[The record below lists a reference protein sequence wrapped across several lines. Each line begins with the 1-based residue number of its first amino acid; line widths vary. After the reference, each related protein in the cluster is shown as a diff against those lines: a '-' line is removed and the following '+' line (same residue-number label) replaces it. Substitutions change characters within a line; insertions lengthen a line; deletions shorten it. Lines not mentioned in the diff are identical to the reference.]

1 MHPDLNSVQKEAV
14 LHQGSPLLVLAG
26 AGTGKTRVLT
36 ERIIHII
43 NSYLANPYQ
52 ILAVT
57 FTNKAASEMKHR
69 IALQIGDL
77 AQNIWMGT
85 FHGIATRILKRH
97 PEIVGLRS
105 DFTIIDSDD
114 SLRLIKQI
122 IAELNIDIKEFPPK
136 NYQYQIERLK
146 DKALLPSDL
155 SDNSDERLPKFLEVY
170 GRYQSRLQSLNCAD
184 FGDLLLYN
192 LKIFSK
198 SPETLQYYQDKF
210 QHILVDEYQDTNNC
224 QYRWLL
230 NLAGK
235 QQNICAVGDDD
246 QSIYSWRGAEVA
258 NILRFEKDFLNTK
271 IIRLE
276 QNYRSTSNILKTASY
291 LIKHNQHRHGKT
303 LWTGGDSGEKIKLL
317 TFLSDR
323 MEATGIADIIFDL
336 QRQGKINLNNVAIL
350 VRAGYQTRSFEEMFM
365 SNGLPYRIIGGLKF
379 YDRKEIKD
387 AIAYLRVVQNPADDL
402 ALERIINLPKR
413 GLGEA
418 GLEKLMNKA
427 RNEKSS
433 LFLAIKRAV
442 TNEVSGLPRQGAT
455 ISRNDDAKNFD
466 INLSTSSLRVTNGSV
481 AIHDVYVGD
490 KNTSTNQSN
499 ILKGKSKQALTDL
512 VNNLEK
518 WQSAIPLISLSDL
531 AKQIL
536 EDSGYIQMWQA
547 EKTPD
552 AASRVENLQEF
563 AGSLAEF
570 ENLSSFLEHVSLV
583 SGDEKTD
590 NSKDMVNIM
599 TVHSAKG
606 LEFDVVFVPGL
617 EEGVFPSG
625 RATSEKNGLEEE
637 RRLLYVAITRAKKLL
652 HLTFAQ
658 NRFTFGQMQTT
669 LPSPFL
675 RELPDEAIDNN
686 QLLACSN
693 FNEDKPVKHY
703 DLGIESKINQEETLL
718 GKRVFHQKF
727 GYGKVLEVEG
737 EKLKIKFE
745 KADVKTVMKNFVSL
759 T

>member
-1 MHPDLNSVQKEAV
+1 MNSLNPIQKEAV
-14 LHQGSPLLVLAG
+14 LHQGSPLLILAG

-36 ERIIHII
+36 ERIIYII

-57 FTNKAASEMKHR
+57 FTNKAAAEMKHR
-69 IALQIGDL
+69 ISSQIGDL

-97 PEIVGLRS
+97 PEIVGLKS

-122 IAELNIDIKEFPPK
+122 TADLNIDSKEFPPK

-146 DKALLPSDL
+146 DKALLPEDL
-155 SDNSDERLPKFLEVY
+155 SSSNSFERLPKFLEIY
-170 GRYQSRLQSLNCAD
+170 GHYQNRLQDLNCAD

-192 LKIFSK
+192 LKIFVK

-230 NLAGK
+230 NLTGK

-276 QNYRSTSNILKTASY
+276 QNYRSTSNILKTASH

-303 LWTGGDSGEKIKLL
+303 LWTDGAGGEKIKLL
-317 TFLSDR
+317 TFMSDR
-323 MEATGIADIIFDL
+323 MEATGIADIILDL
-336 QRQGKINLNNVAIL
+336 QRKDKINLNNIAIL

-387 AIAYLRVVQNPADDL
+387 AIAYLRVVQNSADDL
-402 ALERIINLPKR
+402 ALERIVNSPKR
-413 GLGEA
+413 GLGQA

-427 RNEKSS
+427 RDEKSS
-433 LFLAIKRAV
+433 LFLAIKRSV
-442 TNEVSGLPRQGAT
+442 
-455 ISRNDDAKNFD
+455 NDE
-466 INLSTSSLRVTNGSV
+466 T
-481 AIHDVYVGD
+481 
-490 KNTSTNQSN
+490 
-499 ILKGKSKQALTDL
+499 LKGKSKLALKELID
-512 VNNLEK
+512 NLEK
-518 WQSAIPLISLSDL
+518 WQSSIQLISLSDL

-536 EDSGYIQMWQA
+536 EDSGYIQMWQN

-552 AASRVENLQEF
+552 AAARVENLQEF

-570 ENLSSFLEHVSLV
+570 DSLAAFLEHVSLV
-583 SGDEKTD
+583 SGDEKID
-590 NSKDMVNIM
+590 RDKEMVNIM

-606 LEFDVVFVPGL
+606 LEFETVFIPGL
-617 EEGVFPSG
+617 EEGVFPSS
-625 RATSEKNGLEEE
+625 RAMNERNGLEEE

-652 HLTFAQ
+652 HLSFAQ
-658 NRFTFGQMQTT
+658 NRFTFGQMQVT

-675 RELPDEAIDNN
+675 RELPEETIDSN
-686 QLLACSN
+686 QLLSRS
-693 FNEDKPVKHY
+693 FNEYQPKTKHY
-703 DLGIESKINQEETLL
+703 YLGDEANEKQEETLL
-718 GKRVFHQKF
+718 GKRAFHQKF
-727 GYGKVLEVEG
+727 GYGKVLEIDG

-745 KADVKTVMKNFVSL
+745 KGDVKTLMKNFV
-759 T
+759 TIT

>member
-1 MHPDLNSVQKEAV
+1 MNLNPAQKEAV
-14 LHQGSPLLVLAG
+14 LHQGTPLLILAG

-36 ERIIHII
+36 ERIIYII

-57 FTNKAASEMKHR
+57 FTNKAAFEMKHR
-69 IALQIGDL
+69 IGAQIGDL

-85 FHGIATRILKRH
+85 FHSIATRILKRH
-97 PEIVGLRS
+97 PEIVGLKS

-122 IAELNIDIKEFPPK
+122 NGELNIDSKEFPAK

-146 DKALLPSDL
+146 DKALLPEDL
-155 SDNSDERLPKFLEVY
+155 EHNSTLSERLPKFLEVY
-170 GRYQSRLQSLNCAD
+170 GRYQNRLQSLNCAD

-192 LKIFSK
+192 LKIFAK
-198 SPETLQYYQDKF
+198 SPETLKYYQDKF

-230 NLAGK
+230 LLAGT

-276 QNYRSTSNILKTASY
+276 QNYRSTSNILKTASH
-291 LIKHNQHRHGKT
+291 LIGHNKNRHGKT
-303 LWTGGDSGEKIKLL
+303 LWTDSNVGEKIKLL
-317 TFLSDR
+317 TFMSDR
-323 MEATGIADIIFDL
+323 MEATGIADIILDL
-336 QRQGKINLNNVAIL
+336 QRKDKVNLNHIAIL

-387 AIAYLRVVQNPADDL
+387 AIAYLRIVQNSADDL
-402 ALERIINLPKR
+402 ALERIVNLPKR

-418 GLEKLMNKA
+418 GLEKLTHKA
-427 RNEKSS
+427 RDEKTS
-433 LFLAIKRAV
+433 LFLAIKR
-442 TNEVSGLPRQGAT
+442 
-455 ISRNDDAKNFD
+455 
-466 INLSTSSLRVTNGSV
+466 SV
-481 AIHDVYVGD
+481 QDE
-490 KNTSTNQSN
+490 T
-499 ILKGKSKQALTDL
+499 LKGKSKQALSDL
-512 VNNLEK
+512 INNLEK
-518 WQSAIPLISLSDL
+518 WQSSIELISLSDL

-536 EDSGYIQMWQA
+536 EDSGYIQMWQN

-552 AASRVENLQEF
+552 AAARVENLQEF

-570 ENLSSFLEHVSLV
+570 ENLSAFLEHVSLV
-583 SGDEKTD
+583 SGDEKID
-590 NSKDMVNIM
+590 RDKEMVNIM

-606 LEFDVVFVPGL
+606 LEFEVVFIPGL

-625 RATSEKNGLEEE
+625 RATQERNGMEEE

-652 HLTFAQ
+652 HLSFAQ
-658 NRFTFGQMQTT
+658 NRFTYGQMQVT

-675 RELPDEAIDNN
+675 RELPDDTIDSN
-686 QLLACSN
+686 QLLVRSN
-693 FNEDKPVKHY
+693 FENKPNVKHY
-703 DLGIESKINQEETLL
+703 YLGEEAEEQKDSML

-727 GYGKVLEVEG
+727 GYGKVLEVDG

-745 KADVKTVMKNFVSL
+745 KADIKILMKNFVTSS
-759 T
+759 

>member
-1 MHPDLNSVQKEAV
+1 MNSLNPNQKEAV
-14 LHQGSPLLVLAG
+14 LHHGSPLLILAG

-36 ERIIHII
+36 ERIIYLI

-57 FTNKAASEMKHR
+57 FTNKAAFEMKHR
-69 IALQIGDL
+69 ISSKIGDL

-85 FHGIATRILKRH
+85 FHSIATRILKRH
-97 PEIVGLRS
+97 PEIVGLKA

-114 SLRLIKQI
+114 SLRLLKQI
-122 IAELNIDIKEFPPK
+122 TTDFNIDSKEFPAK

-146 DKALLPSDL
+146 DKALLPQDL
-155 SDNSDERLPKFLEVY
+155 SSSHSFERLPKFLEVY
-170 GRYQSRLQSLNCAD
+170 ERYQNRLQALNCAD

-230 NLAGK
+230 HLAGK

-246 QSIYSWRGAEVA
+246 QSIYSWRGAEIA

-276 QNYRSTSNILKTASY
+276 QNYRSTSNILKTASH

-303 LWTGGDSGEKIKLL
+303 LWTDGDSGEKIKLL
-317 TFLSDR
+317 TFMSDR
-323 MEATGIADIIFDL
+323 MEANGIADIIADL
-336 QRQGKINLNNVAIL
+336 QRRDKINLNNIAIL

-387 AIAYLRVVQNPADDL
+387 AIAYLRVVQNSADDL
-402 ALERIINLPKR
+402 ALERIVNLPKR

-427 RNEKSS
+427 RDERSS
-433 LFLAIKRAV
+433 LFSAIKR
-442 TNEVSGLPRQGAT
+442 T
-455 ISRNDDAKNFD
+455 
-466 INLSTSSLRVTNGSV
+466 V
-481 AIHDVYVGD
+481 ADGE
-490 KNTSTNQSN
+490 
-499 ILKGKSKQALTDL
+499 LKGKSKQAIADL
-512 VNNLEK
+512 INNLEK
-518 WQSAIPLISLSDL
+518 WQGLIPLISLSDL

-536 EDSGYIQMWQA
+536 EDSGYIQMWQN

-552 AASRVENLQEF
+552 AAARVENLQEF

-570 ENLSSFLEHVSLV
+570 DSLAAFLDHVSLV
-583 SGDEKTD
+583 SGDEKID
-590 NSKDMVNIM
+590 RDKEMVNIM

-606 LEFDVVFVPGL
+606 LEFETVFIPGL

-625 RATSEKNGLEEE
+625 RATNERNGMEEE

-652 HLTFAQ
+652 HLSFAQ
-658 NRFTFGQMQTT
+658 NRFTFGQMQVT

-675 RELPDEAIDNN
+675 RELPEETIDSN
-686 QLLACSN
+686 QLLNRS
-693 FNEDKPVKHY
+693 FEEYQPKTKHY
-703 DLGIESKINQEETLL
+703 YLGEEASEQQEESML

-727 GYGKVLEVEG
+727 GYGKVLEIDG

-745 KADVKTVMKNFVSL
+745 KSDVKTLMKNFV
-759 T
+759 TH

>member
-1 MHPDLNSVQKEAV
+1 MNNLNPNQKEAV
-14 LHQGSPLLVLAG
+14 LHQGSPLLILAG

-36 ERIIHII
+36 ERIIYLI

-57 FTNKAASEMKHR
+57 FTNKAAFEMKRR
-69 IALQIGDL
+69 ITAQIGDL
-77 AQNIWMGT
+77 GNNIWMGT
-85 FHGIATRILKRH
+85 FHSIATRILKRH
-97 PEIVGLRS
+97 PEIVGLKS

-114 SLRLIKQI
+114 SLRLIKQT
-122 IAELNIDIKEFPPK
+122 IADLNIDSKEFPPK

-155 SDNSDERLPKFLEVY
+155 SDNSTAGEQLPKSLAKFLEVY
-170 GRYQSRLQSLNCAD
+170 ERYQNRLRDLNCTD

-198 SPETLQYYQDKF
+198 SPETLRYYQDKF

-230 NLAGK
+230 YLAGK

-246 QSIYSWRGAEVA
+246 QSIYSWRGAEIA

-276 QNYRSTSNILKTASY
+276 QNYRSTSNILKTASH

-303 LWTGGDSGEKIKLL
+303 LWTDSAVGEKVKLL
-317 TFLSDR
+317 TFMSDR
-323 MEATGIADIIFDL
+323 MEANGIADIILDL
-336 QRQGKINLNNVAIL
+336 QRKEKINLNHIAIL

-379 YDRKEIKD
+379 YDRREIKD
-387 AIAYLRVVQNPADDL
+387 AIAYLRVVQNSADDL
-402 ALERIINLPKR
+402 ALERIVNLPKR
-413 GLGEA
+413 GLGGA
-418 GLEKLMNKA
+418 GLNKLMNKA
-427 RNEKSS
+427 RDEKSS

-442 TNEVSGLPRQGAT
+442 ADG
-455 ISRNDDAKNFD
+455 
-466 INLSTSSLRVTNGSV
+466 
-481 AIHDVYVGD
+481 
-490 KNTSTNQSN
+490 
-499 ILKGKSKQALTDL
+499 ILKGKSKQALSDL
-512 VNNLEK
+512 INNLEK
-518 WQSAIPLISLSDL
+518 WQSLIQLISLSDL

-536 EDSGYIQMWQA
+536 EDSGYIQMWQN

-552 AASRVENLQEF
+552 AAARVENLQEF
-563 AGSLAEF
+563 VGSLAEF
-570 ENLSSFLEHVSLV
+570 DSLAAFLDHVSLV
-583 SGDEKTD
+583 SGDEKID
-590 NSKDMVNIM
+590 RDKEMVNVM

-606 LEFDVVFVPGL
+606 LEFEVVFIPGL

-625 RATSEKNGLEEE
+625 RATNERNGMEEE

-652 HLTFAQ
+652 YLTFAQ
-658 NRFTFGQMQTT
+658 NRFTFGQMQVT

-675 RELPDEAIDNN
+675 RELPEDMIDSE
-686 QLLACSN
+686 QLLSRSN
-693 FNEDKPVKHY
+693 FEENKPTIKY
-703 DLGIESKINQEETLL
+703 YYLGEETSDEQREPML

-727 GYGKVLEVEG
+727 GYGKVLEVDG

-745 KADVKTVMKNFVSL
+745 KSDVKTLMKNFIEQISN
-759 T
+759 